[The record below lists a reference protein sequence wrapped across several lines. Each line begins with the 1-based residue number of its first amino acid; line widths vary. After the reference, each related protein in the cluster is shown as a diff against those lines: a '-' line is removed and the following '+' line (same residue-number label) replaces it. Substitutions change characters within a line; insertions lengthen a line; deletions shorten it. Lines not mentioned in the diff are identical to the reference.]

1 MQVFYRKTN
10 VKPTQNYAYVNE
22 LSTNQ
27 DRTKYKG
34 IGSALINKL
43 NDENIEFIELVALKS
58 AVGFYEKAGFQQIS
72 REIPNSFKT
81 VRSPPHN
88 TYLKYL
94 IDKNRKQ
101 RDKDYKEMLEISKKR
116 TSGRISRRI

>member
-10 VKPTQNYAYVNE
+10 VKPTQNYAYVIEQN
-22 LSTNQ
+22 
-27 DRTKYKG
+27 
-34 IGSALINKL
+34 INKL
-43 NDENIEFIELVALKS
+43 NDENIDFIELVALKS

-116 TSGRISRRI
+116 TS